1 MPLHACAK
9 CYQASLYTHFHHI
22 HSTNIHMQTLT
33 QTLTY
38 RHTHKHTHTHTNT
51 YTHSNLALM
60 LAGQSAT
67 SALACGVCLRHLC
80 SHTTHIHMQRFTQ
93 TLTYRHTHEH
103 RHKHIRTQ
111 QLSID
116 ACRSIRNVSACMRCL
131 FETSV

>member
-1 MPLHACAK
+1 MCEMLPSVSLH
-9 CYQASLYTHFHHI
+9 
-22 HSTNIHMQTLT
+22 TLSPH
-33 QTLTY
+33 TLHK
-38 RHTHKHTHTHTNT
+38 HTHANIDTDTDLQTHSQTHTHTNT

-60 LAGQSAT
+60 LAGQSAR

-116 ACRSIRNVSACMRCL
+116 ACRSIRSVSACMRCL

>member
-1 MPLHACAK
+1 MHVRYATKRLFTHTFTTYTPQTYTCKHWHRH
-9 CYQASLYTHFHHI
+9 SLTD
-22 HSTNIHMQTLT
+22 
-33 QTLTY
+33 
-38 RHTHKHTHTHTNT
+38 THKHTHTHTNT

-80 SHTTHIHMQRFTQ
+80 SHTTHIHMETFTQ

-116 ACRSIRNVSACMRCL
+116 ACRSIRSVSACMRCL

>member
-1 MPLHACAK
+1 MPLHACAI

-22 HSTNIHMQTLT
+22 HSTNIHMQTLA

-38 RHTHKHTHTHTNT
+38 RHTHKHTHTNT

-93 TLTYRHTHEH
+93 TLTSRHTHEH
-103 RHKHIRTQ
+103 SHKHIRTQ